1 MQISV
6 EKSSALE
13 RRVTVEVPE
22 ERIEEQIDSRLQNLR
37 KSVRIDGF
45 RQGKA
50 PLKVVRQRFGER
62 VRAEIVGEMLQSTIA
77 EAITSE
83 DLKPAGQPV
92 IDPVSSAPGKG
103 LTYTATFEVYP
114 EIDLAPV
121 EQLDIEK
128 YNCEIDEK
136 DVDAMIERLREQNRE
151 WLAVERPSQEGD
163 QLNINFEGT
172 VDGESFDGGTGDG
185 FDLMLGTGT
194 MIEGFEAQLTGK
206 SAGEQVG
213 MDLRFP
219 EEYRNE
225 DLAGKAVK
233 FEVTVNKVSEPVLPE
248 VNGAFME
255 KFGGKD
261 GDMGKFRA
269 EVRENMEKER
279 ERALRQRLTNEV
291 LEKIN
296 AANDVDVPASLV
308 KGESQRLAQQMAQ
321 EFMMRG
327 VNPAVAGEELEGAI
341 KQRAENRV
349 KLGLIMAE
357 IIKTA
362 ELKAPPEKVRE
373 MIEKMA
379 SSYEDPAA
387 VVKYYYD
394 NAEQLQQVEG
404 TCLEEEAV
412 NWIAERAILTETRIS
427 FDALMDPV
435 QTDNTA
441 EAGS

>member
-1 MQISV
+1 MQISI
-6 EKSSALE
+6 EKSSTLE

-163 QLNINFEGT
+163 QLNINFEGK

-327 VNPAVAGEELEGAI
+327 VNPDVAGEELEGAI